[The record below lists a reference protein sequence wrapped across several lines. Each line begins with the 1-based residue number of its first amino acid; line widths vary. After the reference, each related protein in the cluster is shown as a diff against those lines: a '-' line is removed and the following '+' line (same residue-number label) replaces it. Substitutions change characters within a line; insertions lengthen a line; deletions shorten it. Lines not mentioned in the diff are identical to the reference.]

1 METIAFFNL
10 KGGVGKTTSAA
21 NIAWHAAN
29 EGIPTLLWDLD
40 PQGASSWLF
49 RAKIKS
55 ETGLKRYLSGKTPIG
70 KRIKSTEYANL
81 DIIPTQFSHRHIEH
95 LLAKQSE
102 QGRHHIIDELMQ
114 PLGEKYALIILDCPP
129 SFSLLS
135 EQIFETADALFLPI
149 IPSYLSLRTFE
160 QTHDFFKQNKLKPK
174 RLHGFF
180 TMVDRRRTLH
190 KTILE
195 HPPSHLKNNLMTS
208 IPYAAA
214 VERMGEHRAP
224 LPAFDRHSDVSIA
237 YAKLWLDIK
246 ATLKEFKTT

>member
-40 PQGASSWLF
+40 PQGASTWLF
-49 RAKIKS
+49 RAKVTS
-55 ETGLKRYLSGKTPIG
+55 EKGLKRYLTGKTTIG
-70 KRIKSTEYANL
+70 KRIKPTAYANL

-102 QGRHHIIDELMQ
+102 QGLHHIIHQLVQ
-114 PLGEKYALIILDCPP
+114 PLSEKYALVILDCPP

-160 QTHDFFKQNKLKPK
+160 QTHEFFKKNKLKPK

-190 KTILE
+190 KTILS
-195 HPPSHLKNNLMTS
+195 HPPSYLKNNLMTF
-208 IPYAAA
+208 IPYAA
-214 VERMGEHRAP
+214 VIEQMGEHRAP
-224 LPAFDRHSDVSIA
+224 LPVFDRHSEVSIA

-246 ATLKEFKTT
+246 ATLKEFK